1 VKKSFFKRTP
11 SKKEKEEK
19 IESISAA
26 STVVVGQE
34 RGGGIMEEGGGG
46 GRGRSANLNHA
57 EDGDDDEIVRNFG
70 MLHDQEATA
79 DGMKPEVSGSSP
91 VGDIAFPIFD
101 DLTSL
106 ATSANQTSGSIF
118 SRLSQ
123 SLTRITSR
131 NDKSSDGEMSGGS
144 GGGGGGG
151 MVSNKSLS
159 KSPSS
164 DKSSSSTTPVKKRN
178 LRELLSSKGSQKG
191 VGGSWKLV
199 TWEHYT

>member
-26 STVVVGQE
+26 STVLVVGQE
-34 RGGGIMEEGGGG
+34 REGIMEGGGG
-46 GRGRSANLNHA
+46 GGSANLNHT

-79 DGMKPEVSGSSP
+79 DGMKPEETNKSEVSGSSP
-91 VGDIAFPIFD
+91 VGDMAFPIFD

-106 ATSANQTSGSIF
+106 ATSANQTPGSIF

-131 NDKSSDGEMSGGS
+131 NDNDKSSDGEMSNSGGS
-144 GGGGGGG
+144 GGGGV
-151 MVSNKSLS
+151 VSKNKSLS

-164 DKSSSSTTPVKKRN
+164 DKSSSTTTPVKKRN

-191 VGGSWKLV
+191 VGGS
-199 TWEHYT
+199 